1 MGKRIKNLISSFSG
15 MLPVEKLIPAS
26 GQRFIFPFWHS
37 VSDTAQPHLSQ
48 IYHVPTIEQ
57 FKRDL
62 DFLLKNYKPA
72 TIENVLRQTDQSKK
86 RKEMLFFPSFDD
98 GLKECHSVIAPILRK
113 KGIQAAFFINP
124 AFVDNQML
132 FHRHKA
138 SLILKAFDEGQLSNV
153 VLREVESILKRNYP
167 NKTLQHF
174 LRQSVYSDHFLLDQ
188 IAAKIGIDFAHFL
201 KQHQP
206 YLTLSQIRQLQ
217 ADGFLIGAHS
227 ADHRE
232 FFLSSEEE
240 IRSQIST
247 SMNFLNQ
254 EIKPVIKSF
263 AFPFTDSKVADS
275 VFEWANQFKIWD
287 ISFGT
292 AGMKDESMPNHI
304 QRIPMESDKTRTGKE
319 IVRAEYIW
327 YFLKSLAGK
336 NKVSRS

>member
-48 IYHVPTIEQ
+48 IYRVPTIEE
-57 FKRDL
+57 FERDL
-62 DFLLKNYKPA
+62 DFFLKNYRAA
-72 TIENVLRQTDQSKK
+72 TIEDVCSYTDQRKK
-86 RKEMLFFPSFDD
+86 IDGKFFFPSFDD
-98 GLKECHSVIAPILRK
+98 GLKECHSVIAPILKK

-124 AFVDNQML
+124 GFVDNKML

-138 SLILKAFDEGQLSNV
+138 SLILKAIHEGQWSDV
-153 VLREVESILKRNYP
+153 VLLEVESIVKENYP
-167 NKTLQHF
+167 NKTPQQF
-174 LRQSVYSDHFLLDQ
+174 LRQSVYSDHFFLDQ
-188 IAAKIGIDFAHFL
+188 IAAKIGIDFTHFL

-206 YLTLSQIRQLQ
+206 YLTLSQIQELQ
-217 ADGFLIGAHS
+217 ANGFLIGAHS

-247 SMNFLNQ
+247 SMNFLNH
-254 EIKPVIKSF
+254 EIKPSIKSF
-263 AFPFTDSKVADS
+263 AFPFTDSKVPDS

-292 AGMKDESMPNHI
+292 AGMKDETMPNHF

>member
-1 MGKRIKNLISSFSG
+1 MGKRIKNFIASFSG
-15 MLPVEKLIPAS
+15 IFPAEKLISAS

-48 IYHVPTIEQ
+48 IYHVPTIEE
-57 FKRDL
+57 FERDL

-72 TIENVLRQTDQSKK
+72 ILEDVLRQTDQSKK
-86 RKEMLFFPSFDD
+86 GKEQFFFPSFDD
-98 GLKECHSVIAPILRK
+98 GLKECHSVIAPILK
-113 KGIQAAFFINP
+113 KMGIQAAFFINP
-124 AFVDNQML
+124 AFVDNKML

-153 VLREVESILKRNYP
+153 ALREVEMIVKESYP
-167 NKTLQHF
+167 NKTPQQF

-188 IAAKIGIDFAHFL
+188 IAAKIGIDFTHFL
-201 KQHQP
+201 KLHQP
-206 YLTLSQIRQLQ
+206 YLTLPQIRELQ
-217 ADGFLIGAHS
+217 VDGFLIGAHS
-227 ADHRE
+227 TDHRE

-240 IRSQIST
+240 IRSQISS

-263 AFPFTDSKVADS
+263 AFPFTDSKVPDS
-275 VFEWANQFKIWD
+275 VFEWALQSKIWD

-292 AGMKDESMPNHI
+292 AGMKDESMPNHL
-304 QRIPMESDKTRTGKE
+304 QRIPMESVKTRAGKE

-336 NKVSRS
+336 NKVSR

>member
-1 MGKRIKNLISSFSG
+1 MSKRIKIFIASFCR
-15 MLPVEKLIPAS
+15 MLPVEKLISAS
-26 GQRFIFPFWHS
+26 RQRFIFPFWHS
-37 VSDTAQPHLSQ
+37 VSDQTQPHLSQ
-48 IYHVPTIEQ
+48 IYRVPTIKE
-57 FKRDL
+57 FERDI
-62 DFLLKNYKPA
+62 DFFLKNYKPT
-72 TIENVLRQTDQSKK
+72 TIEGVCSYIEQRKK
-86 RKEMLFFPSFDD
+86 IEGKFFFPSFDD
-98 GLKECHSVIAPILRK
+98 GLTECHSVIAPILRK
-113 KGIQAAFFINP
+113 RGIQSAFFINP

-138 SLILKAFDEGQLSNV
+138 SLILKSIHEGQLSNTR
-153 VLREVESILKRNYP
+153 LREVETIIKESYP
-167 NKTLQHF
+167 NKTLQQF

-188 IAAKIGIDFAHFL
+188 IAAKIGIDFTHFL

-206 YLTLSQIRQLQ
+206 YLTLSQIRELQ

-227 ADHRE
+227 TDHRE

-254 EIKPVIKSF
+254 EIKPEIKSF
-263 AFPFTDSKVADS
+263 AFPFTDFKVPDS
-275 VFEWANQFKIWD
+275 VFEWANQSDIWD

-304 QRIPMESDKTRTGKE
+304 QRIPMESGKTRTGKE

-336 NKVSRS
+336 NIVSR